1 MWSLRK
7 GYRHRSD
14 ERDWTIYLRR
24 CLRRGRL
31 VRGYSIVC
39 IMPTKWYDMQH
50 VAAAYHCTPGRLTLS
65 SFHTISSISMKF
77 LCSLDRLCFSCC
89 SSVLNSLLQILHSL
103 FVYFGFRLLFLQ
115 HAVIIAENIMADT
128 IQVNHGIFIFLL
140 RISSFGRSGYNRD
153 SDGNT
158 SNSNKRS
165 WGSQRKNG

>member
-1 MWSLRK
+1 MPPHK
-7 GYRHRSD
+7 
-14 ERDWTIYLRR
+14 RD
-24 CLRRGRL
+24 
-31 VRGYSIVC
+31 
-39 IMPTKWYDMQH
+39 DMQRI
-50 VAAAYHCTPGRLTLS
+50 AAAYHCPLDCLPLS
-65 SFHTISSISMKF
+65 SFQTISSIFMKL
-77 LCSLDRLCFSCC
+77 LCSMDRLCSSCC

-103 FVYFGFRLLFLQ
+103 FVYFGFCLLFLQ
-115 HAVIIAENIMADT
+115 HAVIIAENIMAHT